1 MPPPLLCLVGLPAS
15 GKSTIVTAIQTDCPK
30 LIVVSPDRIRA
41 DLYGDAAIQGDWAV
55 IESMVAAQF
64 CQAVNPTIAPS
75 PVAIYDATNANP
87 AHRIEA
93 IALARRCGFGR
104 VIGIWVDCPL
114 ALCLAHNQSR
124 ERQVPAAA
132 IARMD
137 AMLRSHPPQVADG
150 YDRLIRLTPATP
162 WPEFQ
167 RLVASW
173 V

>member
-1 MPPPLLCLVGLPAS
+1 MPTTLLCLVGLPAS

-55 IESMVAAQF
+55 IESIVAAQF
-64 CQAVNPTIAPS
+64 NAVIQAIGPS

-87 AHRIEA
+87 THRIEA

-114 ALCLAHNQSR
+114 ALCLARNQSR

-137 AMLRSHPPQVADG
+137 AMLRSHPPQLADG

-167 RLVASW
+167 RQVASW